1 LQEKLREYMKKLIL
15 LLSILFAINLF
26 SQGGN
31 TFFSVK
37 GSKIISPDGKEV
49 LLKGINLGNWLVPEG
64 YMFKFDKAT
73 SWRLIHTVIAELI
86 GPDDAL
92 KFWEKYRDNY
102 ITYDDIKFIK
112 SLGMNS
118 IRLPFDFRLLT
129 PEEYPEVWLDTGFN
143 IFDKIIS
150 WCKKENIYLILDMH
164 CAPGGQTG
172 DNIDNSWGY
181 PYLFESVESQNRMI
195 EIWRKIAER
204 YKDEAVIIGYDF
216 MNEPI
221 ATYFD
226 AEKLNPNLE
235 PLYIK
240 LTKAVREVDKNHLI
254 FPGGAQWNTNFK
266 IFGQPFDDK
275 LVYNFHKYWC
285 DTTQEHVQD
294 QVDFRNKYNV
304 PLWMSESGEN
314 TDEWIA
320 GWRRLME
327 KNDISWCFWPYK
339 KMDAK
344 SCLVQFDKPEDY
356 DLIIEYANTPRNSF
370 EDIRKLRP
378 DTEKVKKALDKFLE
392 NSLFKN
398 CRPNEGYIK
407 ALGL

>member
-1 LQEKLREYMKKLIL
+1 MKKLIL
-15 LLSILFAINLF
+15 SIILIFTFNLLPQEN
-26 SQGGN
+26 N
-31 TFFSVK
+31 VFFSVK
-37 GSKIISPDGKEV
+37 GNKIISPQGEPV

-64 YMFKFDKAT
+64 YMFKFDNAN
-73 SWRLIHTVIAELI
+73 SGRLINTVISELI
-86 GPDDAL
+86 GPDEAAS
-92 KFWEKYRDNY
+92 FWKKYRDSY
-102 ITYDDIKFIK
+102 ITHDDIKFIK

-118 IRLPFDFRLLT
+118 IRLPFDFRLFT
-129 PEEYPEVWLDTGFN
+129 PEEYPDIWLNTGFEL
-143 IFDKIIS
+143 FDKIVS
-150 WCKKENIYLILDMH
+150 WCKQENIYLVLDMH

-181 PYLFESVESQNRMI
+181 PYLFESIESQNRII
-195 EIWRKIAER
+195 EIWKLIAEK
-204 YKDEAVIIGYDF
+204 YKDEPIIIGYDF

-226 AEKLNPNLE
+226 ADKLNPNLE

-285 DTTQEHVQD
+285 DTTQENIQEYL
-294 QVDFRNKYNV
+294 DFRDKYNV

-320 GWRRLME
+320 GWRRMME
-327 KNDISWCFWPYK
+327 KNEISWCFWPYK
-339 KMDAK
+339 KMDAT

-356 DLIIEYANTPRNSF
+356 DLIINYANTPRNSYA
-370 EDIRKLRP
+370 DVRKLRL
-378 DTEKVKKALDKFLE
+378 DTEKVKKALNQFLE
-392 NSLFKN
+392 NCLFKN
-398 CRPNEGYIK
+398 CKPNKGYIK

>member
-1 LQEKLREYMKKLIL
+1 MKKLTL
-15 LLSILFAINLF
+15 LLSILINIALF

-31 TFFSVK
+31 SFFSVK
-37 GSKIISPDGKEV
+37 GNKIVSPEGEAIF
-49 LLKGINLGNWLVPEG
+49 LKGINLGNWLVPEG

-73 SWRLIHTVIAELI
+73 SGRLINSVFSELL
-86 GPDDAL
+86 GPDEAM
-92 KFWEKYRDNY
+92 KFWSKFRENY
-102 ITYDDIKFIK
+102 ITYDDIKYIK

-118 IRLPFDFRLLT
+118 IRLPFDFRLFT
-129 PEEYPEVWLDTGFN
+129 PEEYPEVWLDTGFK

-164 CAPGGQTG
+164 CTPGGQTG

-181 PYLFESVESQNRMI
+181 PYLFESVKSQNRLI

-204 YKDEAVIIGYDF
+204 YKDESVIIGYDF

-226 AEKLNPNLE
+226 ADKLNPYLE

-240 LTKAVREVDKNHLI
+240 ITNEVRKVDKNHII
-254 FPGGAQWNTNFK
+254 FPGGAQWNTNFN

-285 DTTQEHVQD
+285 DTTQENIQEYL
-294 QVDFRNKYNV
+294 DFRDKYNV

-314 TDEWIA
+314 TDEWVA
-320 GWRRLME
+320 GWRRMME

-344 SCLVQFDKPEDY
+344 SCIVQFDKPEGY
-356 DLIIEYANTPRNSF
+356 DLIIEYANASRNSF
-370 EDIRKLRP
+370 ADIRKLRP

-392 NSLFKN
+392 NSLFRN
-398 CRPNEGYIK
+398 CKPNEGYIK